1 MAVEALSAAWAKEWK
16 KRLDASPTF
25 AAAAAGWTGSL
36 IFTMRCDADAAGKA
50 RAVFLAFDNGR
61 CRVARLARPADQAAC
76 DFILSASTEV
86 WRRILEGKGDPM
98 LAILVGQIRFE
109 RGHWSQLSPHG
120 GAAREL
126 LRTAAAIEASFPPS

>member
-1 MAVEALSAAWAKEWK
+1 MAVEALSANWAKEWK
-16 KRLDASPTF
+16 KRLDTSPTF

-36 IFTMRCDADAAGKA
+36 IFTMRCDADAGGKE

-61 CRVARLARPADQAAC
+61 CRVARLARLADRAAC

-86 WRRILEGKGDPM
+86 WRRILEEKGDPV
-98 LAILVGQIRFE
+98 LAILLGQIRFE
-109 RGHWSQLSPHG
+109 RGHWSQLVPYA

-126 LRTAAAIEASFPPS
+126 LRAAAAIETSFSPS